1 MTDESVTMA
10 SMSNESTPAFDIT
23 GVQWRQV
30 SPRLIPVR
38 MVSAVIFLGLPTLG
52 ALVPAW
58 FVGGWVW
65 LAPSVLALLTAW
77 ALWLIPRQV
86 KAIGYVEQEEDL
98 AIRKGVMFKSLTLVP
113 YGRMQYV
120 DVSAGPIARRMK
132 IAQVQLHT
140 ASAAT
145 DASIPG
151 LPQEEAARLRDQLS
165 ARGEAKLAGL

>member
-1 MTDESVTMA
+1 
-10 SMSNESTPAFDIT
+10 
-23 GVQWRQV
+23 
-30 SPRLIPVR
+30 
-38 MVSAVIFLGLPTLG
+38 
-52 ALVPAW
+52 
-58 FVGGWVW
+58 
-65 LAPSVLALLTAW
+65 
-77 ALWLIPRQV
+77 
-86 KAIGYVEQEEDL
+86 YVEQEEDL

-165 ARGEAKLAGL
+165 ARGEAKLAGRRPTRLPRASPHRPPRHRARASAGPSDPPTRRRLPPPRPVAPARPLTTLRSRGIRCRPSTPRSRGTRCRPST

>member
-1 MTDESVTMA
+1 MTGESVTMA
-10 SMSNESTPAFDIT
+10 PMSNESTPAFDIT
-23 GVQWRQV
+23 GVQWHQV

-38 MVSAVIFLGLPTLG
+38 MVTAVIFLGLPTLG
-52 ALVPAW
+52 SIAAAWFMGGWMWLVPA
-58 FVGGWVW
+58 G
-65 LAPSVLALLTAW
+65 LVLVTTW

-86 KAIGYVEQEEDL
+86 NAIGYAEQEEDL

-120 DVSAGPIARRMK
+120 DVSAGPIARKMK

-165 ARGEAKLAGL
+165 ARGEAKFAGL

>member
-1 MTDESVTMA
+1 MA
-10 SMSNESTPAFDIT
+10 AMDTGPTPAFDIT
-23 GVQWRQV
+23 GVQWNPV
-30 SPRLIPVR
+30 SPRLITVR
-38 MVSAVIFLGLPTLG
+38 MVTAVVFLGLPTLA
-52 ALVPAW
+52 ALIVA
-58 FVGGWVW
+58 VIIGGWVW
-65 LAPSVLALLTAW
+65 IAPAGFALLLAW

-86 KAIGYVEQEEDL
+86 RAIGYAEQEEDL

-120 DVSAGPIARRMK
+120 DVSAGPIARKMK

-140 ASAAT
+140 ASAGT